1 MKVKAVVPVDSTGSD
16 DSVPKRLMDA
26 FGGAAFARRVLTE
39 VVGECLGVENV
50 LDRPAEYYVQR
61 PDEMVAIEGK
71 PLGVVVTISGASRD
85 GRKAKQFHTALTKL
99 HGIVMDTIKSLFA
112 LDEAADVQFFCIVQL
127 DGQIELTPRSGT
139 YGTQLEQ
146 TGRVSFTGNPDDRMS
161 ASPG

>member
-1 MKVKAVVPVDSTGSD
+1 MKVKAVVPVDSTGD
-16 DSVPKRLMDA
+16 QNSVPQRLMDA
-26 FGGAAFARRVLTE
+26 FGGGAFAKRVLVD
-39 VVGECLGVENV
+39 VVGGCLGVENV

-85 GRKAKQFHTALTKL
+85 GRKAKQFHAALTKL
-99 HGIVMDTIKSLFA
+99 YGIVKETIEALFA
-112 LDEAADVQFFCIVQL
+112 IDEAADIQFFCVIQI
-127 DGQIELTPRSGT
+127 DGQIELTPGSGT

-161 ASPG
+161 ISPG